1 MQGKDQELK
10 GKASVKICPG
20 RGIGELLKAWMMQS
34 QENNLSVIQAKQRGN
49 EANKSL
55 KS

>member
-1 MQGKDQELK
+1 MQAKDQGLK
-10 GKASVKICPG
+10 GNVPVKICPG
-20 RGIGELLKAWMMQS
+20 RGIDELLKAQMMQS